1 MLQGHAFL
9 EIAVDATV
17 PSVTV
22 NALLLQRATAATA
35 AIAVGAVGA
44 VLVAGLLWVLQW
56 LCLNHCH
63 SMGGPQKPASREVY
77 KDTSLFY
84 NQEIKAS
91 N

>member
-35 AIAVGAVGA
+35 AVAVGA
-44 VLVAGLLWVLQW
+44 VLVAGLLWVLQG